1 MENYNELIYYN
12 QLSYCLQS
20 NEDNIIITLL
30 IDGNPLYD
38 MIVCKHAEV
47 NFDNKEE
54 VRKFWEDSYYFSI
67 HSQEP
72 PSEETLFYY
81 NFPENLMPVDPK
93 HPMIGLHSEQ
103 TFELLVA
110 PFLATNELNL
120 SDEKIIELRQDI
132 SRLERNEN
140 LICLSHCCGYIDCS
154 NVHMKIERNQ
164 IEKTVSFCS
173 FKASSDYEFHSDV
186 CYTFEKSQY
195 LDCLQK
201 LKKLN
206 DNLKTYQDYSEF
218 ESKRFYDS
226 LE

>member
-1 MENYNELIYYN
+1 MIYYN

-30 IDGNPLYD
+30 VDGNPLYD
-38 MIVCKHAEV
+38 SITCKHAEV
-47 NFDNKEE
+47 NFENEE
-54 VRKFWEDSYYFSI
+54 QAREFMEDSYYFRV
-67 HSQEP
+67 HPQDP
-72 PSEETLFYY
+72 TSEETLFYY

-93 HPMIGLHSEQ
+93 HAMIGLHSEQ
-103 TFELLVA
+103 TFELLVS
-110 PFLATNELNL
+110 PFLDTNELNL
-120 SDEKIIELRQDI
+120 SDEKIIELTQDI
-132 SRLERNEN
+132 SRLQWDDH
-140 LICLSHCCGYIDCS
+140 LVCLSHSCGYIDCS
-154 NVHMKIERNQ
+154 NIQLKIERNQ
-164 IEKTVSFCS
+164 KAKTVTFHS

-186 CYTFEKSQY
+186 CYTFEESQY

-201 LKKLN
+201 MKKLN